1 MSSSGAAAEA
11 GNANFVHC
19 EVLYFIQNKCSVLS
33 FDSVVSISSDFY
45 TTSEVEN
52 ARAVAA
58 EILSPSKRVTKH
70 SGQEDVRRKKTIQDL
85 VKLCLDPM
93 IQLPTFFSVDM
104 SLVPA
109 VGVEHVDV
117 SMLFRK
123 CVHCVQRFGRW
134 RSF

>member
-1 MSSSGAAAEA
+1 M
-11 GNANFVHC
+11 
-19 EVLYFIQNKCSVLS
+19 K
-33 FDSVVSISSDFY
+33 VSQGY
-45 TTSEVEN
+45 PLTKPM
-52 ARAVAA
+52 AVNTV
-58 EILSPSKRVTKH
+58 I
-70 SGQEDVRRKKTIQDL
+70 SGQEDVRRKKTTQDL